1 MNLIQPSHNIGVGNA
16 TSTQM
21 IGNISLQPYMATTF
35 ANLQADYIQNNDE
48 MQGEGV
54 VDMAKKIM
62 STGKKVAGVAGKV
75 ADIYSGSIG
84 TAVKNLIPS
93 SDENA
98 RPAFKGEKHAVLQ
111 LPNGK
116 MGIANWVGPGTAVIK
131 RAKRGD
137 KGRTATDRV
146 AKRHDIDFTLAA
158 DAPTKKEQLRLV
170 READERM
177 INSMNR
183 IAKDKADTK
192 FNIALGRRAIQAK
205 VMAENAGLMS
215 RDKFA
220 GPLENISDSDKMV
233 LLEARGQSGYG
244 MLPADVLK
252 KNMLKAMKKNK
263 KGGSLKLAGGA
274 LSLAGQGKRGKKG
287 GSLKLA
293 GGAIGLMSIFWWVV
307 KGAIALSK
315 KAIARK
321 IAATLAMAATERL
334 ANKIRGEQK
343 GKGLAQAKAKVEA
356 TIKKTV
362 ENVVDKVD
370 AKTIDMTKSAE
381 TKLKAAIEKLQKSG
395 KATQE
400 NLMKLAK
407 QAIPAVKSSLEKKVI
422 KEVQTGGALKL
433 AGQGLKLAGMK

>member
-1 MNLIQPSHNIGVGNA
+1 MNLIQPSRNIGVGTA

-21 IGNISLQPYMATTF
+21 IGNVSLQPYMTTTYST
-35 ANLQADYIQNNDE
+35 LQADYIQNDDDME
-48 MQGEGV
+48 GEGV
-54 VDMAKKIM
+54 IEKAQKIL
-62 STGKKVAGVAGKV
+62 SVGKKVAKVAGKA

-98 RPAFKGEKHAVLQ
+98 RPSFKGEKHAVLQ

-116 MGIANWVGPGTAVIK
+116 MGIANWTGPGTQVVK

-137 KGRTATDRV
+137 KGRTATDGV
-146 AKRHDIDFTLAA
+146 SMRHDIDFTLAA
-158 DAPTKKEQLRLV
+158 DAPTKKEQLKLV
-170 READERM
+170 RQADERM
-177 INSMNR
+177 INSMNK
-183 IAKDKADTK
+183 IARDKADTK

-205 VMAENAGLMS
+205 VMAENAGILS

-220 GPLENISDSDKMV
+220 GALENISDGDKMT

-252 KNMLKAMKKNK
+252 MNMRKMMKKNK
-263 KGGSLKLAGGA
+263 KGGA
-274 LSLAGQGKRGKKG
+274 LSLAGGSLSLAGQGKKG

-293 GGAIGLMSIFWWVV
+293 GGAVGLMSIFWWVV

-321 IAATLAMAATERL
+321 IAAKLALAAATRL
-334 ANKIRGEQK
+334 ASKISGEQK
-343 GKGLAQAKAKVEA
+343 GKGLAQAKAKVQA
-356 TIKKTV
+356 SIKKTV
-362 ENVVDKVD
+362 DNVVDKVD
-370 AKTIDMTKSAE
+370 AKSIDMTKTAE
-381 TKLKAAIEKLQKSG
+381 NKLKAAIEKLQKSG
-395 KATQE
+395 KATE
-400 NLMKLAK
+400 ANLMKLAK
-407 QAIPAVKSSLEKKVI
+407 QAVPAVKSSLEKNVI
-422 KEVQTGGALKL
+422 KTVQKGGALRL